1 MSDLP
6 SLDIDK
12 LLEDLKLKH
21 KAAAA
26 AAQQSISLTDTIQR
40 YRPKRRNTANGKVA
54 E

>member
-6 SLDIDK
+6 SLDVDK

-26 AAQQSISLTDTIQR
+26 AAQQSISLTDTI
-40 YRPKRRNTANGKVA
+40 
-54 E
+54 

>member
-6 SLDIDK
+6 LLDVDK

-26 AAQQSISLTDTIQR
+26 AAHQLSSLTDIIQR
-40 YRPKRRNTANGKVA
+40 YRPQRRNTAYGKVA

>member
-6 SLDIDK
+6 SLDVDK

-26 AAQQSISLTDTIQR
+26 DAQQSISLTDTI
-40 YRPKRRNTANGKVA
+40 
-54 E
+54 